1 MTEIDDDEKHEEDE
15 DDGPYIQCTPALK
28 PTLNFSN
35 IPVPASVLMAHV
47 MASLQRPEE
56 WRSDVVGW
64 RQVG

>member
-1 MTEIDDDEKHEEDE
+1 MTEIDDDEKQEEDE

-47 MASLQRPEE
+47 MASL
-56 WRSDVVGW
+56 
-64 RQVG
+64 